1 MKSLLFRCNRIN
13 FILFQIQY
21 MMDQDL
27 AGFFVW
33 AIDLDDFDGGFC
45 NEGVYPLF
53 NHILEVME
61 GDAW

>member
-1 MKSLLFRCNRIN
+1 
-13 FILFQIQY
+13 
-21 MMDQDL
+21 MMDMDL

-53 NHILEVME
+53 NHVLNVME